1 MDIPEIMENM
11 ICKTKNLELELS
23 KDRKIEILNGDLTD
37 VIGKTIDKAANY
49 VIKAMPVP
57 DAIKDILLDVK
68 EAIKTKDLKRILE
81 TTVKSTVREGLEL
94 LGVSSSNIKD
104 ITDLKNIALKGGL
117 ITGVKNAIQI
127 VANNYLKNNI
137 VGKYVYSFFER
148 LKEYILSNK
157 FKEKLNKRIDLLMNR
172 KNDFMNRCE
181 QWYDAYKKLD
191 INEINIISEKL
202 ASSKYVLNRYEECAR
217 ENKIIQNITE
227 MINNKK
233 AYLTQNQTRLCEVI

>member
-1 MDIPEIMENM
+1 MDISEIMEDM
-11 ICKTKNLELELS
+11 ICRSKNIDLDLS
-23 KDRKIEILNGDLTD
+23 RDRKLDLLNGDLTN

-49 VIKAMPVP
+49 VIKSMPVP

-94 LGVSSSNIKD
+94 LKVSSSNIKD
-104 ITDLKNIALKGGL
+104 LMDLKNIALKGGL
-117 ITGVKNAIQI
+117 ITGIKNAIEI

-148 LKEYILSNK
+148 LKEYVLSNK
-157 FKEKLNKRIDLLMNR
+157 FKEKLNNRIDLIMN
-172 KNDFMNRCE
+172 KKIDFMNKCE
-181 QWYDAYKKLD
+181 QWYNAYKKMDL
-191 INEINIISEKL
+191 NELNKISETL
-202 ASSKYVLNRYEECAR
+202 SSNKYVISRYEDCAS
-217 ENKIIQNITE
+217 ENKIIQNMTE

-233 AYLTQNQTRLCEVI
+233 TYLTQNQARLCEVI